1 MSELNAPIKYTRLLP
16 MVTENT
22 ISENGGG
29 NADDKGA
36 KEFGPSKRDSL
47 RNSGQRTKKP

>member
-1 MSELNAPIKYTRLLP
+1 

-36 KEFGPSKRDSL
+36 EEFGASKRDSL
-47 RNSGQRTKKP
+47 RNSGQRTKKPEALHKVQHEPS